1 MDAAGAGGTRRR
13 AGARGVYSTRD
24 EGKRKRGSEGSSPR
38 RHTKARRWIRSSRLA
53 GLEGEAAESEVEE
66 GLGGEF
72 AVLLGSAPVRFVD
85 VSDGSWWSSRGRWC
99 GRGDEVGDEV
109 RVVVVR
115 RGLGGNEVRVVVVLR
130 RRWC

>member
-1 MDAAGAGGTRRR
+1 MDAANAGGTRRR
-13 AGARGVYSTRD
+13 AGAPGVYSTRD

-66 GLGGEF
+66 GLGGGF

-85 VSDGSWWSSRGRWC
+85 VSDGCS
-99 GRGDEVGDEV
+99 EET
-109 RVVVVR
+109 R
-115 RGLGGNEVRVVVVLR
+115 RAAPR
-130 RRWC
+130 R